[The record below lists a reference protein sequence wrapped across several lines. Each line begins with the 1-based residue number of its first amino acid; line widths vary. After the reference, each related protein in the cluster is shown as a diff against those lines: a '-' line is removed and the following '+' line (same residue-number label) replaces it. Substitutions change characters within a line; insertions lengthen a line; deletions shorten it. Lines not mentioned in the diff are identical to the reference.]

1 MKVCRIHINK
11 HSQDKQRRKYAR
23 ALNQLINKD
32 EQAPGWLTEGITNLI
47 PKIENTD
54 QHNQYRP
61 ITCLPTVH
69 KLLTGIITDKIYNH
83 LMNNNLVSKQESRC
97 KRHCYG
103 VKDQL
108 WLNKTV
114 TENKRRNGKNLF
126 MALIDCKKAFNS
138 VPHS

>member
-1 MKVCRIHINK
+1 
-11 HSQDKQRRKYAR
+11 
-23 ALNQLINKD
+23 
-32 EQAPGWLTEGITNLI
+32 
-47 PKIENTD
+47 
-54 QHNQYRP
+54 
-61 ITCLPTVH
+61 
-69 KLLTGIITDKIYNH
+69 
-83 LMNNNLVSKQESRC
+83 MNNNLVSKQESRC

-138 VPHS
+138 VPHSWLIDIMKAYKVYPKIIQPNKEMIPN